1 MPVAPSCRYRDLARP
16 GVLLG
21 HCAGAMGFGFGTVVV
36 SDTET
41 VAAADSTAAALRV
54 TCCVMI
60 ARARERGRPPVGR
73 AAGCRATWGPA
84 RVDDDALSTHW
95 VIFQR
100 EGRAA
105 ARPVYVRWGDPVSAM
120 PPPPSSDTGC
130 MDPTIIAPRAE
141 VLRDRYRSRLPERLQ
156 ELTGPVEGNVDLPLH
171 IVWSGRTSY
180 SLDRPKS
187 RMTLYRTVL
196 AEGLS
201 EDLMALLHHRLL
213 TEQWPVLRRLIS
225 PYIREVW
232 EDAFPELLHTA
243 PADTTAA

>member
-1 MPVAPSCRYRDLARP
+1 
-16 GVLLG
+16 
-21 HCAGAMGFGFGTVVV
+21 
-36 SDTET
+36 
-41 VAAADSTAAALRV
+41 
-54 TCCVMI
+54 
-60 ARARERGRPPVGR
+60 
-73 AAGCRATWGPA
+73 
-84 RVDDDALSTHW
+84 
-95 VIFQR
+95 
-100 EGRAA
+100 
-105 ARPVYVRWGDPVSAM
+105 
-120 PPPPSSDTGC
+120 

-213 TEQWPVLRRLIS
+213 SEQWPVLRRLIS